1 MDIDEAIDL
10 KILMS
15 TLLRKKGNGRPTK
28 RLQALIKQSASG
40 VIDTTDLPLG
50 NFRFQK
56 VRRDV
61 PGKFVSQFSI
71 TPNIKNVIIKIM

>member
-10 KILMS
+10 KFLMS
-15 TLLRKKGNGRPTK
+15 NLLRRKGNRRPPK
-28 RLQALIKQSASG
+28 RLQALMKQSASG
-40 VIDTTDLPLG
+40 VIDTTALPPG

-61 PGKFVSQFSI
+61 PGKFVFHFLLLQI
-71 TPNIKNVIIKIM
+71 